1 MQIFIKGVNNDTFTL
16 KVESSDSIWK
26 DNNQFQKMQGVP
38 PDQQRLIFE
47 GNGYYKLLAENEMTL
62 NEYKVRESSKLHL
75 ICPKFL
81 D

>member
-26 DNNQFQKMQGVP
+26 VKNQFQKMQGVP
-38 PDQQRLIFE
+38 PDHQRLIFE
-47 GNGYYKLLAENEMTL
+47 GKGYHKLLADNKMTL

-75 ICPKFL
+75 VCHHV
-81 D
+81 